1 MTRDLEVRVKN
12 VVGKQSEAQK
22 DATETILVLGL
33 CGLGR
38 EQKRLWRGRDFPG
51 WGWLAYW
58 GKEELYSFLSQETG
72 TIHDVPEPGKGLE
85 GLRTQARLN
94 WGVATGMEARCLRQ
108 PKLRASASNT
118 SPST

>member
-38 EQKRLWRGRDFPG
+38 EQ
-51 WGWLAYW
+51 
-58 GKEELYSFLSQETG
+58 
-72 TIHDVPEPGKGLE
+72 
-85 GLRTQARLN
+85 N
-94 WGVATGMEARCLRQ
+94 
-108 PKLRASASNT
+108 
-118 SPST
+118 